1 MLNRIRRS
9 LRPLIISAY
18 LQITFCLL
26 YWILIGTGVIRPQGM
41 PVNVIIGVLFFLS
54 IFGVLSGTAI
64 QRFYIRSIQ
73 EDTDNLKALNESL
86 RRQRHEYMNEMQ
98 IVYSLMELGEYEE
111 AFRFLQPV
119 YRETARTGRAL
130 KTAFPAVNALI
141 MNKMDK
147 AQQLGIEFVTEISTS
162 LLETAVDDWS
172 LCKVLGNLLDNAMT
186 AALKAGSSPE
196 VHLILSRDRY
206 FSEICVYNNGPVIP
220 ENQFEVIFRN
230 GFTSKSGEGHGFGLG
245 IVKDIVKEAGGEIL
259 VNSRSGKTSFTVN
272 LPVRETQA

>member
-9 LRPLIISAY
+9 LWPLIISAY

-41 PVNVIIGVLFFLS
+41 PVNVIIGVLFFLRL
-54 IFGVLSGTAI
+54 IRGLFGS
-64 QRFYIRSIQ
+64 
-73 EDTDNLKALNESL
+73 
-86 RRQRHEYMNEMQ
+86 
-98 IVYSLMELGEYEE
+98 
-111 AFRFLQPV
+111 AFRLRFRTGTGTEHQEQQCCEHDADQFPV
-119 YRETARTGRAL
+119 YRETVRTGRAL

-147 AQQLGIEFVTEISTS
+147 AQQLGIEFVTEISTN
-162 LLETAVDDWS
+162 LLETSVDDWS
-172 LCKVLGNLLDNAMT
+172 LCKVLGNLIDNAMT
-186 AALKAGSSPE
+186 AALKTQDSPE

-220 ENQFEVIFRN
+220 ENQFELIFRN

-245 IVKDIVKEAGGEIL
+245 IVKDIVKEAGGEIR
-259 VNSRSGKTSFTVN
+259 VDSRSGKTSFTVK
-272 LPVRETQA
+272 LPVSDRQT

>member
-9 LRPLIISAY
+9 LWPLIISAY

-73 EDTDNLKALNESL
+73 EDTDNLKA
-86 RRQRHEYMNEMQ
+86 
-98 IVYSLMELGEYEE
+98 
-111 AFRFLQPV
+111 P
-119 YRETARTGRAL
+119 
-130 KTAFPAVNALI
+130 FPAVNALI

-147 AQQLGIEFVTEISTS
+147 AQQLGIEFVTEISTN
-162 LLETAVDDWS
+162 LLETSVDDWS
-172 LCKVLGNLLDNAMT
+172 LCKVLGNLIDNAMT
-186 AALKAGSSPE
+186 AALKTQDSPE

-220 ENQFEVIFRN
+220 ENQFELIFRN

-245 IVKDIVKEAGGEIL
+245 IVKDIVKEAGGEIR
-259 VNSRSGKTSFTVN
+259 VDSRSGKTSFTVK
-272 LPVRETQA
+272 LPVSDRQT

>member
-9 LRPLIISAY
+9 LWPLIISAY

-41 PVNVIIGVLFFLS
+41 PFFLS

-73 EDTDNLKALNESL
+73 EDTDNLKALNENL

-98 IVYSLMELGEYEE
+98 IVWSLMELGEYEE

-119 YRETARTGRAL
+119 YRETVRTGRAL

-141 MNKMDK
+141 MN
-147 AQQLGIEFVTEISTS
+147 
-162 LLETAVDDWS
+162 
-172 LCKVLGNLLDNAMT
+172 GNL
-186 AALKAGSSPE
+186 
-196 VHLILSRDRY
+196 
-206 FSEICVYNNGPVIP
+206 C
-220 ENQFEVIFRN
+220 
-230 GFTSKSGEGHGFGLG
+230 
-245 IVKDIVKEAGGEIL
+245 
-259 VNSRSGKTSFTVN
+259 
-272 LPVRETQA
+272 

>member
-9 LRPLIISAY
+9 LWPLIISAY

-73 EDTDNLKALNESL
+73 EDTDNLKALNENL

-98 IVYSLMELGEYEE
+98 IVWSLMELGEYEE
-111 AFRFLQPV
+111 AFRFL
-119 YRETARTGRAL
+119 
-130 KTAFPAVNALI
+130 
-141 MNKMDK
+141 
-147 AQQLGIEFVTEISTS
+147 
-162 LLETAVDDWS
+162 
-172 LCKVLGNLLDNAMT
+172 AMT
-186 AALKAGSSPE
+186 AALKTQDSPE

-220 ENQFEVIFRN
+220 ENQFELIFRN

-245 IVKDIVKEAGGEIL
+245 IVKDIVKEAGGEIR
-259 VNSRSGKTSFTVN
+259 VDSRSGKTSFTVK
-272 LPVRETQA
+272 LPVSDRQT